1 MYLITQGAKTSW
13 AVVLSVGSRSPLFQ
27 GMKGGAKE
35 LRLGPKDGHDLIDAL
50 VLPQL
55 LNLKGHTAP
64 LGDRLVVIVARG
76 LANHVVL
83 K

>member
-1 MYLITQGAKTSW
+1 
-13 AVVLSVGSRSPLFQ
+13 
-27 GMKGGAKE
+27 MKGGAKE